1 LVSSGFGAGVM
12 GNGSNSGFSNIGA
25 DPIQQYP
32 TTGVT
37 LLWFGVMNSTTDY
50 STMIGVAYTG
60 GVSPYVCYTL
70 GSGAANGHQLY
81 LSWNGGGTEEYIVTS
96 AMPAIFDIPV
106 VIVATIDANSAQIYC
121 NGILIASGTGLTAP
135 IQYGG
140 SNPLQFTTG
149 NVNHDT
155 AYMGAMWGAA
165 LSPGDVVDLCGNPTE
180 FLLYPADTVMSS
192 AVGDYKYTPPTPPPP
207 PPPPPPLVTN
217 YNPGTGSPPTY
228 IIPLQALP
236 NQTVTVALNNQNCTI
251 TARQTSTGLY
261 TSLAVNNAPI
271 ISGVIS
277 QNLNVIVRDAYLGF
291 IGDLAWIDTQPDPVY
306 GPSDP
311 FYSGIGTRF
320 FLAYYDPSVLPAWVQ

>member
-37 LLWFGVMNSTTDY
+37 LLWFGIMNSTTDN
-50 STMIGVAYTG
+50 SLMLGVTYAGGSYPYACYVLNSNSAGAY
-60 GVSPYVCYTL
+60 
-70 GSGAANGHQLY
+70 QLN
-81 LSWNGGGTEEYIVTS
+81 LTWNNGGTEHGIVTPTLPS
-96 AMPAIFDIPV
+96 IFDIPV
-106 VIVATIDANSAQIYC
+106 VIVGRIDGAGSQIYC
-121 NGILIASGTGLTAP
+121 NGILIASGTGITAP
-135 IQYGG
+135 IQYG
-140 SNPLQFTTG
+140 SANPLQFTNG
-149 NVNHDT
+149 NNNHDT
-155 AYMGAMWGAA
+155 AYMGAMWNTA
-165 LSPGDVVDLCGNPTE
+165 LSPGEIVDLCGNPTE

-236 NQTVTVALNNQNCTI
+236 NQTISVTLNNQNCTI